1 MTTFNYQNNYQQNN
15 YQQYNS
21 KNPLQLYY
29 NPLYNHQQFN
39 NLFTY
44 INQPNITNL
53 IKSNQLNLQFFLFN
67 STNNT
72 IHLYNNNI
80 YSLIT
85 SIKQIN
91 NLHQYINSPT
101 IIQQLNNQQLIIY
114 YIIYNPSTLQIYNQF
129 HKIINKSLNTYTQ
142 NNLNN
147 INNQQNNSHNNFN
160 QLLNTNIPN
169 NS

>member
-1 MTTFNYQNNYQQNN
+1 MSTFNYQNYNNNNSNN

-21 KNPLQLYY
+21 KNPLQLYL

-53 IKSNQLNLQFFLFN
+53 IKSNQLNFNFFLFN

-72 IHLYNNNI
+72 IHLYNNQIN
-80 YSLIT
+80 SLIT
-85 SIKQIN
+85 TIKQFN
-91 NLHQYINSPT
+91 NLHQYINSPN

-114 YIIYNPSTLQIYNQF
+114 YIIYNPTTNTLYNQF

-147 INNQQNNSHNNFN
+147 INNQSNNSHQQFNNLI
-160 QLLNTNIPN
+160 QTNTPT
-169 NS
+169 

>member
-1 MTTFNYQNNYQQNN
+1 MGIHLHHRKTWLACF
-15 YQQYNS
+15 
-21 KNPLQLYY
+21 
-29 NPLYNHQQFN
+29 F
-39 NLFTY
+39 
-44 INQPNITNL
+44 
-53 IKSNQLNLQFFLFN
+53 LNLKLYFI
-67 STNNT
+67 
-72 IHLYNNNI
+72 IHQILGN
-80 YSLIT
+80 
-85 SIKQIN
+85 IN